1 MALIPEKPTQ
11 RAALMIFV
19 VATAVLYLFYDHWYT
34 PQREDTNELHARLE
48 RLESANRR
56 AQIVAAR
63 GSQDLIE
70 RLALYE
76 RHIGTLERLIPQS
89 HEVPAL
95 LNNMAMEAR
104 RSGVE
109 LSLMRPEPPQAGAYY
124 TKRSYEIG
132 AVGEYHDVGRF
143 LTSVASLS
151 RIVTPVD
158 LDIEQFDGDEEAIEY
173 DAPITAR
180 FRIQTYVLPGPGETP
195 PDVPAPAQTETGA
208 STE

>member
-1 MALIPEKPTQ
+1 MALIPEKPTR
-11 RAALMIFV
+11 RAALLIFV
-19 VATAVLYLFYDHWYT
+19 ISAGGFYFFYDSWYT
-34 PQREDTNELHARLE
+34 PNREEADAMQARLE
-48 RLESANRR
+48 QLESANRR
-56 AQIVAAR
+56 AQIIAAR

-76 RHIGTLERLIPQS
+76 RHVATLETLIPQS

-104 RSGVE
+104 RSDVD
-109 LSLMRPEPPQAGAYY
+109 LSLMRPEPPEVGTFY

-132 AVGEYHDVGRF
+132 VVGEYHDVGRF
-143 LTSVASLS
+143 LTSVASLP

-158 LDIEQFDGDEEAIEY
+158 LDLVAFEGDEQAVDDF
-173 DAPITAR
+173 DAAVTAR

-195 PDVPAPAQTETGA
+195 PDVPQPEQSGA
-208 STE
+208 VSE

>member
-1 MALIPEKPTQ
+1 MALIPDKPTQ

-19 VATAVLYLFYDHWYT
+19 VASAVLYLFYDYWYT
-34 PQREDTNELHARLE
+34 PQREDLNSMQARFE
-48 RLESANRR
+48 QLESANRR

-76 RHIGTLERLIPQS
+76 RHVVTLERLIPQS
-89 HEVPAL
+89 HEVPTL

-109 LSLMRPEPPQAGAYY
+109 LSLMRPEPPEMGAYY

-132 AVGEYHDVGRF
+132 VVGEYHDVGRF
-143 LTSVASLS
+143 LTSVASLT

-158 LDIEQFDGDEEAIEY
+158 LDVALFEGDTDAIDLEGG
-173 DAPITAR
+173 ISAR
-180 FRIQTYVLPGPGETP
+180 FRVETYVLPGPGEVP
-195 PDVPAPAQTETGA
+195 ADVPVTEETGVN
-208 STE
+208 TQ

>member
-1 MALIPEKPTQ
+1 MALIPDKPTQ

-19 VATAVLYLFYDHWYT
+19 VAAAVLYLFYDYWYT
-34 PQREDTNELHARLE
+34 PQREDADAMHARLE
-48 RLESANRR
+48 QLESANRR

-76 RHIGTLERLIPQS
+76 RHVATLERLIPQS

-104 RSGVE
+104 RTGVD
-109 LSLMRPEPPQAGAYY
+109 LSLMRPEPPVTGTYY

-132 AVGEYHDVGRF
+132 VIGEFHDVGRF

-151 RIVTPVD
+151 RIITPVD
-158 LDIEQFDGDEEAIEY
+158 LDVATYDVPEAQGEY
-173 DAPITAR
+173 DSPINAR
-180 FRIQTYVLPGPGETP
+180 FRIETYVLPSTGEIP
-195 PDVPAPAQTETGA
+195 PDVPSADQSGA
-208 STE
+208 DTQ